1 MKIIKLFFLCLLIG
15 LFFVPICYT
24 AETNTGQFETTANP
38 IPDDAYAH
46 YKLGT
51 EYDYHG
57 RLDDAI
63 SEYQMAIS
71 LKHDYA
77 DPHYRLEFIF
87 QYRGL
92 YDEAIGELNKFIEFA
107 SPEDKRL
114 EKAKEMIEY
123 IKDKNE
129 KQTEKAAATKIIYPI
144 LIIGFP
150 LIYLILIYLYTKNKK
165 NELYFCN
172 SRKHSRSYSCYF
184 IAL

>member
-1 MKIIKLFFLCLLIG
+1 
-15 LFFVPICYT
+15 
-24 AETNTGQFETTANP
+24 
-38 IPDDAYAH
+38 
-46 YKLGT
+46 
-51 EYDYHG
+51 
-57 RLDDAI
+57 
-63 SEYQMAIS
+63 MAIS

-77 DPHYRLEFIF
+77 DPHYRLGFIF

-144 LIIGFP
+144 LTIGFP

-165 NELYFCN
+165 MSYISVILGSIAGVFPYTSASFSYVRFNKNLVHKPEKSIEDLIFTLY
-172 SRKHSRSYSCYF
+172 
-184 IAL
+184 